1 MRFGISFS
9 GNTFDDEL
17 NLQQQFIQIEKK
29 FSIP

>member
-29 FSIP
+29 FYIP